1 MINQNMIHIA
11 IAPPDKLEIDLISKV
26 AAIIRKDLYGTR
38 LILAGKVPKLIA
50 HYHTAS
56 EAESIAR
63 SLADLGIVAFTC
75 EDIQIRKRPL
85 KVFNAHKLNFNQRA
99 VIFHDRNGEVVKLE
113 EPDVFLIVK
122 GKIQTYVETDNST
135 PKLKLSVGKTL
146 LTGGIPIWNQVQ
158 EKTASKTLR
167 EELFLRF
174 YDRSTAEPK
183 VELTQQGVDY
193 SFLGRKVAFSSLM
206 NFENTACTIKEA
218 FPHAIFDDKLMHLST
233 LGMSTTSYGNDIEVN
248 CRLLYLYYLAS
259 KENSQH

>member
-1 MINQNMIHIA
+1 MINQNMIHVA
-11 IAPPDKLEIDLISKV
+11 VAPPDKLEIDLIKKV

-38 LILAGKVPKLIA
+38 IILAGKVPKLIA
-50 HYHTAS
+50 HYHTAA

-75 EDIQIRKRPL
+75 EDTQIRKGSL
-85 KVFNAHKLNFNQRA
+85 KVFNAHTLNFDQNA
-99 VIFHDRNGEVVKLE
+99 VTFHDRNSEVVKLE
-113 EPDVFLIVK
+113 AQDVFLIIK

-146 LTGGIPIWNQVQ
+146 LTGGIPIWNMEQ
-158 EKTASKTLR
+158 EKTVSNTLR

-174 YDRSTAEPK
+174 YDLSTTEPK

-193 SFLGRKVAFSSLM
+193 SFLGKKVAFSSLV

-218 FPHAIFDDKLMHLST
+218 FPNAIFDDKLMHLST

-248 CRLLYLYYLAS
+248 CRLLYLYYLVL
-259 KENSQH
+259 KESSQH